1 MANSIKAQ
9 IKHLFIKKKI
19 TRNEYDWFMKKAYGH
34 DEKLKAYVA
43 SICAEEVAKLNG
55 VCGICCPINC
65 EWGTEQSCQ
74 HKWKEYFLQKVAERP
89 FR

>member
-1 MANSIKAQ
+1 MANSIRAQ

-43 SICAEEVAKLNG
+43 SICAEEVAKLSNTI
-55 VCGICCPINC
+55 CGTNCPIDC
-65 EWGTEQSCQ
+65 EWEDCQ
-74 HKWKEYFLQKVAERP
+74 HKWKEYFLQKVAEKP